1 MFRLQQAM
9 HLQKQA
15 TDIIT
20 AIMRF
25 GLSPSIKVL
34 LRKQGIDCGVCRAPF
49 KTLSEKDE
57 RELLELVSKIERRDY
72 GAY

>member
-1 MFRLQQAM
+1 MIKFSQE
-9 HLQKQA
+9 
-15 TDIIT
+15 
-20 AIMRF
+20 
-25 GLSPSIKVL
+25 KVL

-72 GAY
+72 NVY